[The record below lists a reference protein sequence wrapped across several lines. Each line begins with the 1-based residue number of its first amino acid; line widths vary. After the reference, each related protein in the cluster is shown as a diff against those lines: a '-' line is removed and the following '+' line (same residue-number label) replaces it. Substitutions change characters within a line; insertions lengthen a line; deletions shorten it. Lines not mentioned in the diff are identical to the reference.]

1 MRGKTVTPPEGAQA
15 SQGQVRQVS
24 KLFGEAIGDTHEWA
38 RQHSSW
44 TRNMRLRLW
53 NWSAVSA

>member
-24 KLFGEAIGDTHEWA
+24 QLFGEAIGDTNEWG
-38 RQHSSW
+38 
-44 TRNMRLRLW
+44 RNSPHQR
-53 NWSAVSA
+53 